1 MQPRLEIRHLQ
12 MLLAIAETG
21 SVTAAAAKLGVTS
34 SALSHRIREAER
46 RLDVVLYERIKRQ
59 LRMTPAGAHLYQA
72 AARLLAEL
80 SRAEADVQRVHG
92 GARRI
97 VRLCIG
103 AYSAYHWLPAFL
115 KVFAEVAPGV
125 EVQVAADA
133 ARRPLV
139 NLMEGAIDMAIMPG
153 EVAGP
158 GVTAHKL
165 FTDELVAIMPAKHRL
180 AGKAVI
186 RAEDLAGEDYLT
198 YDKTPEP
205 GYEYE
210 RLMLPA
216 RIFPRWRTTVELPEA
231 IVELVRAGFGLSIL
245 TRWAIEPHLR
255 DGSIVCARVTDDG
268 LPLPWSIVLRDSE
281 HAGSPVLN
289 LAQALQSWCDG
300 DPGMFAAV
308 TPKRRVRTR
317 AQRPR

>member
-21 SVTAAAAKLGVTS
+21 SVTVAAAKLGITA

-46 RLDVVLYERIKRQ
+46 RLDVLLYERIKRQ
-59 LRMTPAGAHLYQA
+59 LRMTPAGAHLHQV

-80 SRAEADVQRVHG
+80 GRAEADVQRVHG

-115 KVFAEVAPGV
+115 KVFAKVAPGV

-139 NLMEGAIDMAIMPG
+139 ALMEGAIDVAIMPG
-153 EVAGP
+153 EVAGT
-158 GVTAHKL
+158 GVTAREL
-165 FTDELVAIMPAKHRL
+165 FIDELVAIMPAKHRL
-180 AGKAVI
+180 AEKSYI

-231 IVELVRAGFGLSIL
+231 IIELVQAGFGISIL
-245 TRWAIEPHLR
+245 TRWAIAPHLR
-255 DGSIVCARVTDDG
+255 DGSIVSARVTEAG
-268 LPLPWSIVLRDSE
+268 LPLTWSLVMRDSE
-281 HAGSPVLN
+281 TTGSPVLA
-289 LAQALQSWCDG
+289 LAQALQGWCGG
-300 DPGMFAAV
+300 DPGAFAAA
-308 TPKRRVRTR
+308 PSKRGVRKR